1 MSVKLLGYRKTMW
14 KLGNNTHGSN
24 YDFGRIF
31 FRKKIGRE
39 PVGVRCCP
47 ARCRSE
53 PRASLESLLWSAKR
67 TMEVPR
73 IEPVQ
78 NTGRTKVAG
87 PKGKP
92 ALLLSLS
99 ISSLLS
105 ASPPSSQHP
114 PARRAGAPAG
124 PRLRPLRS
132 APAGA
137 DRGEPAARR
146 HCGGDSGD
154 SEGLGAMGMRLW
166 ALVAALVA
174 ALCAPAEGG
183 GRRRAAS
190 LGEMLREVE
199 ALMED
204 TQHKLRNAVQE
215 VRAGGEGSLSSRIHP
230 PRLRSASPPRVRSA
244 EPPARSP
251 APSGIAPG
259 ASRDGQRGGPRSG
272 WSPERER
279 DGAGRGEG
287 ELRGC
292 LCAAG
297 AKGAPGYPKPGFG
310 AASVRKMRGEATCL

>member
-1 MSVKLLGYRKTMW
+1 MILAEYFLEKKSE
-14 KLGNNTHGSN
+14 GNQL
-24 YDFGRIF
+24 
-31 FRKKIGRE
+31 E
-39 PVGVRCCP
+39 CAAVQ
-47 ARCRSE
+47 

-215 VRAGGEGSLSSRIHP
+215 VRAGGEGSLLSDP
-230 PRLRSASPPRVRSA
+230 SPPASLRI
-244 EPPARSP
+244 
-251 APSGIAPG
+251 PSEG
-259 ASRDGQRGGPRSG
+259 AQR
-272 WSPERER
+272 
-279 DGAGRGEG
+279 
-287 ELRGC
+287 
-292 LCAAG
+292 
-297 AKGAPGYPKPGFG
+297 GAPGSEPGAIGDRPGSIPGWAEGRPTVRLEPRARKGRCG
-310 AASVRKMRGEATCL
+310 ARGGRVAGLSLCSRSERRAGVSQTGIRGCERPENAWRSGLLVM